1 MLESTLAT
9 GPLDA
14 TNARTVGSAST
25 TSVFILRSP
34 SHRNRASRKGARR
47 SSSERWDLK
56 CASFSSEVAYTPGT
70 AGSGTDADEGSA
82 ADARV
87 GAIGRGRRRP
97 DRPRGMDRSGTL
109 AAGRVDTSAA
119 IDVAA
124 RSRDGPPRDPPH
136 TSAFRPPCG
145 RALGVV
151 GDGSRARPGP
161 VVTVAAVGAVT
172 SMTG

>member
-1 MLESTLAT
+1 M
-9 GPLDA
+9 
-14 TNARTVGSAST
+14 
-25 TSVFILRSP
+25 
-34 SHRNRASRKGARR
+34 
-47 SSSERWDLK
+47 SSERWDLK

-82 ADARV
+82 ADARA

-109 AAGRVDTSAA
+109 AVGRVDPSAA

-136 TSAFRPPCG
+136 NSAFRPPCG
-145 RALGVV
+145 RARGWLGT
-151 GDGSRARPGP
+151 GAAP
-161 VVTVAAVGAVT
+161 VPVP
-172 SMTG
+172 S